1 MKIPKK
7 FLEKF
12 ATPKKLEKYDTDS
25 KEWVSV
31 DFDPNNEE
39 HVKMRELHI
48 AEVEILCVS
57 EAMNLEVEM
66 EREIN

>member
-12 ATPKKLEKYDTDS
+12 ATPKKLEKYDPVKNT
-25 KEWVSV
+25 WVSV
-31 DFDPNNEE
+31 DFDPNNSE
-39 HVKMRELHI
+39 HIAMREQHI
-48 AEVEILCVS
+48 AEIEILCVS
-57 EAMNLEVEM
+57 EAMNLDVEM